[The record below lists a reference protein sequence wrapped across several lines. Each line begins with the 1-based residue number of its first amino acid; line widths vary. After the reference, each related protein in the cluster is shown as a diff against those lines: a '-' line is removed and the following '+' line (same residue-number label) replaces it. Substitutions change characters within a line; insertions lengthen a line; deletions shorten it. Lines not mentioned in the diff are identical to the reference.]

1 MPLPSDQSPPGC
13 ERCEA
18 WWRNGQVVALTSLS
32 VGLLAGA
39 MLAQAHVMVAI
50 ALSSVLFAAA
60 GMLAA
65 YNSPLL
71 DRLDY
76 APPESDEL
84 ATEGQ

>member
-1 MPLPSDQSPPGC
+1 
-13 ERCEA
+13 
-18 WWRNGQVVALTSLS
+18 
-32 VGLLAGA
+32 